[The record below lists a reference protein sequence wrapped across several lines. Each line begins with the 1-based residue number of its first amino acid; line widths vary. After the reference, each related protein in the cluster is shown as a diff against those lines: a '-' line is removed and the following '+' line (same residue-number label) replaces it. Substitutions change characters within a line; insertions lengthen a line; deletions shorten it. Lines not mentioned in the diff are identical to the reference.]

1 MIVNDQLPTSTLL
14 EIKIGDHIE
23 RDTIYGKVLKIDI
36 QETDEYL
43 QFIFYLDSAKLI
55 VIRKLKQVC

>member
-23 RDTIYGKVLKIDI
+23 RDTISGQVSKIDI

-43 QFIFYLDSAKLI
+43 QFLFNMDSDKQI